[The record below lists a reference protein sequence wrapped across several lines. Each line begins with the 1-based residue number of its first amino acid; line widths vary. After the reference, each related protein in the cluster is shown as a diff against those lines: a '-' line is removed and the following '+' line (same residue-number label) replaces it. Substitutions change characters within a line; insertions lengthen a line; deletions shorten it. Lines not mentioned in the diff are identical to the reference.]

1 LSTFVSDRN
10 PEFRIKLIYKLNKI
24 PIKNI
29 ASISEPGLLG
39 SLSIRTLEEILKGKD
54 MVQSLHRH
62 DFFYL
67 LVVEKG
73 YGQHEIDFN
82 LYQFMEHDLFLMR
95 PGQVHKLQLNSKSR
109 GFLMQFTTDFYNPQD
124 KASLLLLRKAGNKNH
139 YRFDGNTF
147 AKLKDILQLIQL
159 ESTTKKE
166 GYNIVVKSNLDILLV
181 ELIRDQNQPT
191 TIKNLHL
198 QEKFDKFSLLLEQNI
213 LKYKKVSEYAT
224 ILNLSVYQLNSI
236 TKSAV
241 GKTCSEVIDEQV
253 VLEAKR
259 CILAT
264 SNQISQMAYRLG
276 YEDVSYFIRF
286 FKKHTGHTPE
296 AYRQNFR

>member
-1 LSTFVSDRN
+1 M
-10 PEFRIKLIYKLNKI
+10 NKI

-67 LVVEKG
+67 LTVENG
-73 YGQHEIDFN
+73 YGEHEIDFN
-82 LYQFMEHDLFLMR
+82 PYQFMEHDLFLMR
-95 PGQVHKLQLNSKSR
+95 PGQVHKLQLNSKST
-109 GFLMQFTTDFYNPQD
+109 GFLMQFTADLYNPQD
-124 KASLLLLRKAGNKNH
+124 KASLLLLRKACNKNH
-139 YRFDGNTF
+139 YRLDGNIF
-147 AKLKDILQLIQL
+147 GKLKNILQLIQL
-159 ESTTKKE
+159 EYTTKKE
-166 GYNIVVKSNLDILLV
+166 GYNIVVKSNLDVLLV
-181 ELIRDQNQPT
+181 ELIRNQNQPT
-191 TIKNLHL
+191 TIKSLHL
-198 QEKFDKFSLLLEQNI
+198 QEKFDKFLQLLEQNI

-224 ILNLSVYQLNSI
+224 MLNLSVYQLNSI

-264 SNQISQMAYRLG
+264 SNQISQTAYRLG

-286 FKKHTGHTPE
+286 FKKQTGHTPE